1 MIRPVDPNELK
12 KSGNEGISNNPGT
25 GIGGST
31 GAIIDSEVLIRRSF
45 EADHLKGC
53 ELLFKRYYQSLCS
66 HAVRFVYSRAVAE
79 DIVMEVFSRFW
90 QHKIYRSV
98 ETSYRA
104 YLFTT
109 VRHAAFA
116 YLRSEFGKEQPVAV
130 PADLPGESENSNTP
144 QQLLQYHELQSKI
157 EDILKA
163 IPPQSQKV
171 FIMSRFEGKK
181 NQAIA
186 DELNLSTK
194 TIEGHITK
202 VLSILRRSL
211 RENGFITMI
220 VATISW
226 SDRLFISF
234 FSLQIFSQV

>member
-1 MIRPVDPNELK
+1 MDPNESK
-12 KSGNEGISNNPGT
+12 TSGNKEERIPAIGIRSGA
-25 GIGGST
+25 GGVIDYE
-31 GAIIDSEVLIRRSF
+31 AIIRRSF
-45 EADHLKGC
+45 ESDHLKGC

-66 HAVRFVYSRAVAE
+66 HAVRFVYSRAAAE

-90 QHKIYRSV
+90 QHKIYNSV

-116 YLRSEFGKEQPVAV
+116 YLKSEFGKEQAIATPV
-130 PADLPGESENSNTP
+130 DLPNGLDNSCTP
-144 QQLLQYHELQSKI
+144 QQLLQYHELHSKI

-163 IPPQSQKV
+163 LPPQSQKV

-181 NQAIA
+181 NQVIA

-202 VLSILRRSL
+202 ALSILKRSL

-220 VATISW
+220 AAVFSLG
-226 SDRLFISF
+226 DRFVVSF
-234 FSLQIFSQV
+234 FLMHFFTQV

>member
-1 MIRPVDPNELK
+1 MIRLVDPNESK
-12 KSGNEGISNNPGT
+12 TSGNEGENTP
-25 GIGGST
+25 GIGIRGST
-31 GAIIDSEVLIRRSF
+31 GGIIDYEVIIRRSF
-45 EADHLKGC
+45 ETDHQKGC

-79 DIVMEVFSRFW
+79 DIVMEVFSRFL

-116 YLRSEFGKEQPVAV
+116 YLRSEFGKEPVAV
-130 PADLPGESENSNTP
+130 PVDLPDGPENSGSP
-144 QQLLQYHELQSKI
+144 QQLLQYHELQTKI

-181 NQAIA
+181 NQVIA

-220 VATISW
+220 AATISW
-226 SDRLFISF
+226 SDRLLISF

>member
-1 MIRPVDPNELK
+1 MDPNESK
-12 KSGNEGISNNPGT
+12 TTGNKGGNNPGIGINGIT
-25 GIGGST
+25 GG
-31 GAIIDSEVLIRRSF
+31 IIDSELLIRRSF
-45 EADHLKGC
+45 ETDHLKGC

-90 QHKIYRSV
+90 QHKIYKSV

-116 YLRSEFGKEQPVAV
+116 YLRSEFGKEQPVAIPV
-130 PADLPGESENSNTP
+130 DLPDGSENSGSP

-181 NQAIA
+181 NQVIA

-220 VATISW
+220 AATVSW
-226 SDRLFISF
+226 SDKLLISF

>member
-1 MIRPVDPNELK
+1 MDPNESK
-12 KSGNEGISNNPGT
+12 TSGNERGSNPG
-25 GIGGST
+25 IGMNGGT
-31 GAIIDSEVLIRRSF
+31 GAMIDSEVLIRRSF
-45 EADHLKGC
+45 ETDHLKGC

-116 YLRSEFGKEQPVAV
+116 YLRSEFGKEQPVATLM
-130 PADLPGESENSNTP
+130 DLPDESENSSTP

-181 NQAIA
+181 NQVIA

-220 VATISW
+220 AATISW
-226 SDRLFISF
+226 GDRLFILF